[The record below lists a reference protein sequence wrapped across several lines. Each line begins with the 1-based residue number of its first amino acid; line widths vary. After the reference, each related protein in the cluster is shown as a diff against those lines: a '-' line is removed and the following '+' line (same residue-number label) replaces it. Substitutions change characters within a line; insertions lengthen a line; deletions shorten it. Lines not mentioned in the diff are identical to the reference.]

1 MKKIRLLIAALMTVM
16 IFSCVYA
23 DEAVSASAEETAAD
37 HDASDSYSTDFTY
50 GDLASDPEAWMDQ
63 KVSVSGKI
71 IEVSGSCPA
80 TNQDAPDRW
89 FRLCMDNDT
98 HTILFVSFEEDLV
111 DYRLYDDDRMTVCGI
126 MNGTYDYESP
136 SGAVR
141 TLPWIR
147 ADRIERTGT
156 HEQIVRSGQEVK
168 LLYWKNGT
176 IQGEYPDPSEDPAV
190 ARLNQF
196 AAQVMKEKSQSFG
209 YPGNQNVQLTGF
221 YEWLI
226 ESGLD
231 TAIVNNAGDPF
242 NNTDPSL
249 NALDFEREVIEFF
262 GPLYGFEPDD
272 LWGIVTFSGTD
283 GNNHGIYFGSKYLEK
298 KTHQKPVVYV
308 SDAAHYS
315 NMRLA
320 DLQNLDLVLVPS
332 DEHGCMIPE
341 EFEKALVKD
350 RPALMVYAMGT
361 TFKGGIDDQDA
372 LNAILAKYPSI
383 EVYRHVDAALF
394 GGFLPYTEY
403 RDAVDRTVHPFD
415 SIAIS
420 GHKFF
425 GMDEPA
431 GLFLTTME
439 IKDNQNPYS
448 VTYLNGSMPMI
459 NCSRSAIAPLKFW
472 WNIRHIGI
480 EGLTEQARGML
491 ERAAWLKEELD
502 KLGWQAWLEPMSN
515 TVYFV
520 RPPQEIAEKYTLAP
534 DYDERLGGELSHIV
548 VMQHVTKEGLQGFLD
563 DLSVYMEE
571 TADKAA

>member
-1 MKKIRLLIAALMTVM
+1 MQAVHKHQYKIIAFIVLVTVL
-16 IFSCVYA
+16 A
-23 DEAVSASAEETAAD
+23 GAAFCGFCY
-37 HDASDSYSTDFTY
+37 ASDS
-50 GDLASDPEAWMDQ
+50 
-63 KVSVSGKI
+63 
-71 IEVSGSCPA
+71 
-80 TNQDAPDRW
+80 
-89 FRLCMDNDT
+89 
-98 HTILFVSFEEDLV
+98 
-111 DYRLYDDDRMTVCGI
+111 
-126 MNGTYDYESP
+126 
-136 SGAVR
+136 
-141 TLPWIR
+141 
-147 ADRIERTGT
+147 
-156 HEQIVRSGQEVK
+156 
-168 LLYWKNGT
+168 
-176 IQGEYPDPSEDPAV
+176 SEDPAV
-190 ARLNQF
+190 ERLNQF
-196 AAQVMKEKSQSFG
+196 AAEVMEQKTQSFG

-221 YEWLI
+221 YQWLI
-226 ESGLD
+226 ESGVD

-262 GPLYGFEPDD
+262 GPLYGFDPDD

-320 DLQNLDLVLVPS
+320 DLQNLDLILVPS

-394 GGFLPYTEY
+394 GGFLPYTEN
-403 RDAVDRTVHPFD
+403 RDAVNRTVHPFE

-472 WNIRHIGI
+472 WIIRHTGI
-480 EGLTEQARGML
+480 EGLTEQATGML

-502 KLGWQAWLEPMSN
+502 QLGWQAWLEPMSN
-515 TVYFV
+515 TVYFI
-520 RPPQEIAEKYTLAP
+520 RPPQEITEKYTLAP

-548 VMQHVTKEGLQGFLD
+548 VMQHVTEERLRGFLD
-563 DLSVYMEE
+563 DLSVYIEE
-571 TADKAA
+571 TCDKAA